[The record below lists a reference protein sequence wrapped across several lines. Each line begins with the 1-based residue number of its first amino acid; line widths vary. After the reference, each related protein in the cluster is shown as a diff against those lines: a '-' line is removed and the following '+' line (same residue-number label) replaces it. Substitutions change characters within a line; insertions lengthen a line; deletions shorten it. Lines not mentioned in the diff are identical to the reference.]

1 MEASMT
7 KKRIT
12 DLDMKRNWLEAM
24 TFYIIYLIIGVLISS
39 GLGAVAGSLFSDSI
53 QAGIRSGVVFAG
65 IYTAFLYFQVYKKK
79 KIQSK
84 VIIVIG
90 AVATIIGF
98 FYGMLVSLIFV
109 AALTT
114 RENGKRTDE
123 AEIDI

>member
-1 MEASMT
+1 
-7 KKRIT
+7 
-12 DLDMKRNWLEAM
+12 MKRNWLEAM

>member
-1 MEASMT
+1 MIPTIDFEVQ
-7 KKRIT
+7 
-12 DLDMKRNWLEAM
+12 
-24 TFYIIYLIIGVLISS
+24 GISS
-39 GLGAVAGSLFSDSI
+39 ICYCNLG
-53 QAGIRSGVVFAG
+53 
-65 IYTAFLYFQVYKKK
+65 KK

>member
-1 MEASMT
+1 MT

-53 QAGIRSGVVFAG
+53 QAGIRLGVVFAG